1 MELLSWLVPAL
12 LAGLIVGWLIAFCLD
27 SEAFNSGS
35 RR

>member
-1 MELLSWLVPAL
+1 MGWILVAAMLGLVIGWLV
-12 LAGLIVGWLIAFCLD
+12 AFCLD